1 MKTPGPATSRRTLS
15 LPLPQKEQR
24 HKRRLLAS
32 RESFRLNTWPT
43 RQDTLPTSAR
53 QDPLTPSH
61 DDVDKT
67 FDCADSDFWLVP
79 ADPQAAR
86 VEAAYVDFSRPAS
99 EALTD

>member
-1 MKTPGPATSRRTLS
+1 VSTGDVCY
-15 LPLPQKEQR
+15 PQ
-24 HKRRLLAS
+24 S
-32 RESFRLNTWPT
+32 
-43 RQDTLPTSAR
+43 
-53 QDPLTPSH
+53 DPLRGKRVEVVQGSH
-61 DDVDKT
+61 TDRDVVDKT